1 MTRSTK
7 RRPWPACSWHLPI
20 SWWTTTRASVAD
32 PYPSATASRKSSE
45 ARREFDAADASWLP
59 PQLQPPTTRSSQSQQ
74 GRKATLGSGLA
85 VLLVFV
91 LVLLAAV
98 PQPGALPSNIARA
111 ADAPQDPGSVPTAD
125 LCPLLPP
132 CFDATMVWYGD
143 FIKYKGSTAR
153 QPNANADR
161 AEEVALRHEDLDFIS
176 IAGNDN
182 LCLFNS
188 FAHGTELRPAELRN
202 RVCEFM
208 RTNPT
213 TVVADNGMTVRDFV
227 AFESSSMNH
236 LNARRMRYEGAGLA
250 VAASLATMLQRNLE
264 VYQLKQFDGERRQ
277 ESEIA
282 YVQIMKVTADRA
294 APVLMLRFSR
304 GGRVGHFN
312 IMCLKQSFGA
322 RSTGSVGR
330 PVQSAQ
336 PVATNASPKATKM
349 AMPGKPSL
357 MKKPPSKRAPA
368 RRNVGAT
375 RGAMAAARQRG
386 LDVEGVQDE
395 NDVSSAAAS

>member
-1 MTRSTK
+1 MLRIVG
-7 RRPWPACSWHLPI
+7 A
-20 SWWTTTRASVAD
+20 
-32 PYPSATASRKSSE
+32 
-45 ARREFDAADASWLP
+45 
-59 PQLQPPTTRSSQSQQ
+59 
-74 GRKATLGSGLA
+74 
-85 VLLVFV
+85 
-91 LVLLAAV
+91 VLLAALAV
-98 PQPGALPSNIARA
+98 EDI
-111 ADAPQDPGSVPTAD
+111 
-125 LCPLLPP
+125 
-132 CFDATMVWYGD
+132 ATM
-143 FIKYKGSTAR
+143 
-153 QPNANADR
+153 ADR
-161 AEEVALRHEDLDFIS
+161 AEEVELRHEDLDFIS
-176 IAGNDN
+176 IGGNDN

-202 RVCEFM
+202 LVCEFM

-264 VYQLKQFDGERRQ
+264 VYQLKQSDGESRQ
-277 ESEIA
+277 GSEIV
-282 YVQIMKVTADRA
+282 YVQILKVTVDRA
-294 APVLMLRFSR
+294 APVLMLRFSP

-312 IMCLKQSFGA
+312 IMRLKQSFGA

-368 RRNVGAT
+368 RRNIGAT